1 MDCAVLVETIV
12 IEGFEP
18 LATELTSRMAEPSSV
33 AEQALKKVA
42 DQLTCAIC
50 LEDYKDPKLLQ
61 CFHVYC
67 KECLE
72 WLVLRDQQGLSLRCP
87 SCRRSTLLPP
97 SSVSGLQPA
106 FHVHHWFEIRDAL
119 VKVQKVKGP
128 QKTQCDKCSENDAAN
143 FCRDCGQFICR
154 VCSKI
159 HQTWAE
165 LSTHEVISLDQLEG
179 DVTQLVP
186 PTKKV
191 MYCSKHPTKESDLY
205 CETCE
210 ELICRDCIVRVHRD
224 HQYDLITDAYPKHK
238 NVITDHLQPVKQQ
251 LGVVNEAIE
260 SLDTRRQQISN
271 QRMAIEANIHKTIRR
286 LQKALEE
293 RKTELIGELD
303 QLTQHKMKSLAAQRD
318 KFELVQTRLS
328 SCLDFV
334 SESLRTGSQVEI
346 LAAKKPV
353 VQQIE
358 EMTAE
363 FKPELLVPAEQSDL
377 KFAANAE
384 LTLACSH
391 FGKVYAHPVSPD
403 KCHATGKGLKVATV
417 GEQATATVHAVNA
430 EGQEC
435 EEPLVDIACELVS
448 CRDATSVKCSV
459 KKREGN
465 QYEVCYRPTGRGRHQ
480 LHIKVESQHIR
491 GSPFAVLAKLPI
503 RKLGTPIRTICGLNG
518 PYGVA
523 VDEKGQIVVAECV
536 GNCVSIFSASGEK
549 IRTFGGRGSAP
560 GQFTDPFGVAI
571 DCDGNL
577 LVSDSRCVQKFSP
590 QGDFLM
596 SVGTQGS
603 QPLQFDC
610 ATDISVNPKNKRIYV
625 CENRNYRVQILNGD
639 FTFSSSFG
647 SRGSGDGQFE
657 YPWSVTTDS
666 SGFVYVADTSNNC
679 VKVFTE
685 EGQFLRKFGK
695 YGKGDGELSSPVS
708 IAIDSDN
715 TVYVTDYYNHRVSMF
730 TCQGQFLGSFGSH
743 GTAPGQFRDPRGI
756 AVDRDGLVYVSDC
769 GNNRV
774 QIF

>member
-1 MDCAVLVETIV
+1 MDCIVLVIKSS
-12 IEGFEP
+12 
-18 LATELTSRMAEPSSV
+18 ATKLSSRMAEPSSV

-72 WLVLRDQQGLSLRCP
+72 QLVLRDQQGLSLRCP

-119 VKVQKVKGP
+119 VKVTKVKGP
-128 QKTQCDKCSENDAAN
+128 QKTQCEKCSKNDATN

-154 VCSKI
+154 TCSKI
-159 HQTWAE
+159 HQTWTE

-191 MYCSKHPTKESDLY
+191 TYCSKHPTKESDLY

-210 ELICRDCIVRVHRD
+210 ELVCRDCIVRVHRD

-251 LGVVNEAIE
+251 LGVMNEAIE
-260 SLDTRRQQISN
+260 SLDTRRQQISD
-271 QRMAIEANIHKTIRR
+271 QRMTIEANIHKTIRR
-286 LQKALEE
+286 LQEALEE
-293 RKTELIGELD
+293 RKTKLIGELD

-318 KFELVQTRLS
+318 EFELVQTRLS

-334 SESLRTGSQVEI
+334 SESLRTGSQAEI

-363 FKPELLVPAEQSDL
+363 FKPELLVPAEQADL

-403 KCHATGKGLKVATV
+403 KCHATGKGLEVARV

-491 GSPFAVLAKLPI
+491 GSPFAVFAI
-503 RKLGTPIRTICGLNG
+503 RKLGTPIRTIGGLAS
-518 PYGVA
+518 PCGVA
-523 VDEKGQIVVAECV
+523 VDGKGQIIVVEFN
-536 GNCVSIFSASGEK
+536 GYRVSIFSASGEK
-549 IRTFGGRGSAP
+549 IRTFGVRGSAP
-560 GQFTDPFGVAI
+560 GQFTNPRGVAI

-577 LVSDSRCVQKFSP
+577 LVGDGLCVQKFSP

-596 SVGTQGS
+596 SVGTRGS
-603 QPLQFDC
+603 KPLQFSL
-610 ATDISVNPKNKRIYV
+610 AMDISIDPKNKRIYV
-625 CENRNYRVQILNGD
+625 CDFNNHRVQILNTD
-639 FTFSSSFG
+639 FSCFG
-647 SRGSGDGQFE
+647 SLGSGNRQFRW
-657 YPWSVTTDS
+657 PCGVTTHS
-666 SGFVYVADTSNNC
+666 SGCVYVADFGNDC

-685 EGQFLRKFGK
+685 EGQFLRKIGK
-695 YGKGDGELSSPVS
+695 KGKGDGKLSSPGHV
-708 IAIDSDN
+708 AIDFDD
-715 TVYVTDYYNHRVSMF
+715 TVYVAEEDNHRVSMF

-743 GTAPGQFRDPRGI
+743 GTAPGQFNEPHGI

-769 GNNRV
+769 LNNRV

>member
-1 MDCAVLVETIV
+1 
-12 IEGFEP
+12 
-18 LATELTSRMAEPSSV
+18 MAEPSSV

-72 WLVLRDQQGLSLRCP
+72 QLVLQDQQGLSLRCP

-106 FHVHHWFEIRDAL
+106 FLIHHLFEIRDTL
-119 VKVQKVKGP
+119 VKVKKVKGL
-128 QKTQCDKCSENDAAN
+128 QKTHCEKCSENDATN

-165 LSTHEVISLDQLEG
+165 LSTHEVISLDRLEG

-191 MYCSKHPTKESDLY
+191 TYCSKHPTKESDLY

-260 SLDTRRQQISN
+260 SLDTRRQQISD
-271 QRMAIEANIHKTIRR
+271 QRMAIEANINKTIRR
-286 LQKALEE
+286 LQEALEE

-303 QLTQHKMKSLAAQRD
+303 QLTQLKMKSLAAQRD
-318 KFELVQTRLS
+318 EFELVQTRLS
-328 SCLDFV
+328 SCIDFV
-334 SESLRTGSQVEI
+334 SESLRTGSQAEI

-363 FKPELLVPAEQSDL
+363 FKPDLLVPAELADL

-391 FGKVYAHPVSPD
+391 FGRVGVDLVSPD
-403 KCHATGKGLKVATV
+403 KCHATGKGLEVATV
-417 GEQATATVHAVNA
+417 GEQATATMHAVNA

-465 QYEVCYRPTGRGRHQ
+465 QYEVCYRPTGRGRHH

-503 RKLGTPIRTICGLNG
+503 RKLGTPIRTIGGVNL

-523 VDEKGQIVVAECV
+523 VDEKGQIVVAE
-536 GNCVSIFSASGEK
+536 GHGQCVSIFTASGEK
-549 IRTFGGRGSAP
+549 MRTFGTFGVEGSAP
-560 GQFTDPFGVAI
+560 GQFTNPHGVAI

-577 LVSDSRCVQKFSP
+577 LVCDFQCVQKFSP

-596 SVGTQGS
+596 SVGTHRS
-603 QPLQFDC
+603 KPLRVSC
-610 ATDISVNPKNKRIYV
+610 AMDISINPKNKRIYV
-625 CENRNYRVQILNGD
+625 CENIAHRVQILNTD

-647 SRGSGDGQFE
+647 SRGSGDEHFSSPCG
-657 YPWSVTTDS
+657 VTTHS
-666 SGFVYVADTSNNC
+666 SGCVYVADRANHC

-685 EGQFLRKFGK
+685 EGQFLRKIGK
-695 YGKGDGELSSPVS
+695 PGKGDGELSDPRY
-708 IAIDSDN
+708 IAIDSDD
-715 TVYVTDYYNHRVSMF
+715 TVYVTEVGTNRVSMF

-743 GTAPGQFRDPRGI
+743 GTAPGQFTTPLGI
-756 AVDRDGLVYVSDC
+756 AVDRDGLIYVSDYRNSC
-769 GNNRV
+769 V